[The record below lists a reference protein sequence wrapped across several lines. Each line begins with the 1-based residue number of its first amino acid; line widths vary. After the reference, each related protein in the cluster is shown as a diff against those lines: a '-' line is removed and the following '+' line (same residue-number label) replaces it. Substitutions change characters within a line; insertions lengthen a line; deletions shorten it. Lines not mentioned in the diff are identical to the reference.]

1 MLIPHNDAMT
11 THFTADTHFGHESI
25 IAMSARPF
33 SNVEEM
39 NEAMIANWN
48 AVVATG
54 DNVWHVGDFAHRCD
68 LKRKRSI
75 FSRLNGS
82 KHLVPGNHDD
92 NDTLS
97 LGWASIGQIR
107 QIVVDGQRLVLCHY
121 GMRTWPG
128 SRRGA
133 LHLYGHSHGTLP
145 GNSQSLDVGVDCW
158 SFRPVTLADI
168 KEVLEREPSAGMVP

>member
-1 MLIPHNDAMT
+1 MT

-33 SNVEEM
+33 STVEEM
-39 NEAMIANWN
+39 DEAMIANWN
-48 AVVATG
+48 AVVSRG
-54 DNVWHVGDFAHRCD
+54 DNVWHVGDFAHRID
-68 LKRKRSI
+68 AKRKRAI

-92 NDTLS
+92 ANTLS

-107 QIVVDGQRLVLCHY
+107 QIIVESTKIVLCHY
-121 GMRTWPG
+121 GLRTWPG

-133 LHLYGHSHGTLP
+133 IHLYGHSHGTLP
-145 GNSQSLDVGVDCW
+145 GNAQALDVGVDCW
-158 SFRPVTLADI
+158 DFRPVTLGEI
-168 KEVLEREPSAGMVP
+168 KEVLEREPNAGMVP

>member
-1 MLIPHNDAMT
+1 MRLASRPLITIAMR

-33 SNVEEM
+33 STVEEM
-39 NEAMIANWN
+39 DETMIANWN
-48 AVVATG
+48 AVVAKG

-92 NDTLS
+92 NDTL
-97 LGWASIGQIR
+97 LLAWASIGQIR
-107 QIVVDGQRLVLCHY
+107 QIVVDSQRLVLRHEDVA
-121 GMRTWPG
+121 RIPP
-128 SRRGA
+128 RRA
-133 LHLYGHSHGTLP
+133 APVRPQPRHAAR
-145 GNSQSLDVGVDCW
+145 Q
-158 SFRPVTLADI
+158 RPVPRRRCRL
-168 KEVLEREPSAGMVP
+168 LGLPSSDASGDP